1 MYMPAGVLRSMERQQ
16 TSRRKPAQR
25 SPRRCPVHV
34 QAPFASRSSC
44 KWQSTDSGVLVQVL
58 LSSQH
63 SAWRLQHTGEET
75 RAVFPVERRAAA
87 CTMPPPPPGL
97 ESSEW
102 DAHTFNCQ
110 HSPGE
115 FVLPVSPNQSFMQ
128 SFTEVCTASKG
139 CRSRPS
145 SFSADLAE
153 CCMPWLN
160 VACLEQVT

>member
-1 MYMPAGVLRSMERQQ
+1 MPAGVLRSMERQQ

-25 SPRRCPVHV
+25 SPRRCPVQV

-87 CTMPPPPPGL
+87 CTMPPPLLGWSL
-97 ESSEW
+97 QSGM
-102 DAHTFNCQ
+102 HTP
-110 HSPGE
+110 S
-115 FVLPVSPNQSFMQ
+115 
-128 SFTEVCTASKG
+128 TASILLVSLY
-139 CRSRPS
+139 CLSHPINHSCSHSLRSAQQAKVAVPGRHHS
-145 SFSADLAE
+145 LQT
-153 CCMPWLN
+153 WLN
-160 VACLEQVT
+160 VACLG